1 MAPSQASTAGEDGR
15 SERNYERSIF
25 VGNIPFETTAQDIE
39 SMFGKEFRVVR
50 ADIVTNRGR
59 SRGMATVEF
68 ESKDDVMGAIS
79 KYDRTQHGG
88 REIFVRQDYP
98 PPQEKRRDREG
109 AEREGRETREKRTR
123 EGRDREGR
131 DREGRERRDRDRDA
145 RDRDGRDRRDAEREE
160 RRQKREREPAPG
172 TEVFVGNLP
181 FSVTWQT
188 LKDLMRSV
196 GSVVRA
202 DVMTNKW
209 GKSRGFGTVV
219 FETPDEAAAA
229 VEKFQGYQMEGR
241 AIDIRP
247 GRDQAPKP
255 VLKNS
260 DLTEGVVGNGEVGPA
275 IYAANLP
282 YITSQTDLF
291 ELFET
296 IGRVVR
302 AEIQYNAKGRPS
314 GNAVVEFE
322 SAELAT
328 LAIQNL
334 HGYNYGGRDLHI
346 SYARKPNQTSN
357 HNGTQAEAHPETQPE
372 ATASEPVQETQ
383 VNAESLS
390 ISPAVEETQM
400 TDADP
405 EGQPV
410 EEPAQAPEAEMN

>member
-1 MAPSQASTAGEDGR
+1 
-15 SERNYERSIF
+15 
-25 VGNIPFETTAQDIE
+25 
-39 SMFGKEFRVVR
+39 
-50 ADIVTNRGR
+50 
-59 SRGMATVEF
+59 
-68 ESKDDVMGAIS
+68 
-79 KYDRTQHGG
+79 
-88 REIFVRQDYP
+88 
-98 PPQEKRRDREG
+98 
-109 AEREGRETREKRTR
+109 
-123 EGRDREGR
+123 
-131 DREGRERRDRDRDA
+131 
-145 RDRDGRDRRDAEREE
+145 
-160 RRQKREREPAPG
+160 
-172 TEVFVGNLP
+172 
-181 FSVTWQT
+181 
-188 LKDLMRSV
+188 
-196 GSVVRA
+196 
-202 DVMTNKW
+202 MTNKW

-410 EEPAQAPEAEMN
+410 EEPAQVPEAEMN